1 MKWQD
6 MPNLNVPL
14 MLPIQNERSML
25 SVLYGLQN
33 SICYSVSIATFYGA
47 SGIEDSP
54 LFDKHWT

>member
-1 MKWQD
+1 